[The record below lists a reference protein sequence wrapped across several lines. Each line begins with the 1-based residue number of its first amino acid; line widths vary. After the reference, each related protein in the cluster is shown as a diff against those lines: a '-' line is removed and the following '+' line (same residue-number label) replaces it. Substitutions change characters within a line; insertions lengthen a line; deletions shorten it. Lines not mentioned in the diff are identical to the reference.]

1 MTGPVIGIAAHQTLV
16 DEVDTRVL
24 HNVTNSAY
32 VKAVRKAGGV
42 PVLLPLLDS
51 GDLADLIGAVDGVV
65 LTGGDDV
72 DPASYGEPPAPE
84 TVKTDPPRDELETA
98 LARAVV
104 ERDVPTLAICRG
116 VQVLNV
122 ALGGTLVQHVDDHF
136 DLGRYNETVHR
147 VDLVEGG
154 GLAAWLPDGC
164 GAGLEVNSLHHQA
177 VGAVAPGA
185 RVAATAGDGTVEAL
199 AVEAAPA
206 VIGVQWHPELLRHR
220 PDHLGLFRALVARA
234 ASRRLRG

>member
-1 MTGPVIGIAAHQTLV
+1 MRAPVIGIAAHQALV
-16 DEVDTRVL
+16 EEVDTRVL

-72 DPASYGEPPAPE
+72 DPATYGQLPAPE
-84 TVKTDPPRDELETA
+84 TVKTDPARDELETA

-116 VQVLNV
+116 CQVLNV
-122 ALGGTLVQHVDDHF
+122 ALGGTLLQHVDSHF
-136 DLGRYNETVHR
+136 DLSRYNETVHR
-147 VDLVEGG
+147 VKLVDGA
-154 GLAAWLPDGC
+154 GLAGWLPDTD
-164 GAGLEVNSLHHQA
+164 AGELEVNSLHHQA
-177 VGAVAPGA
+177 VDTVAPGA
-185 RVAATAGDGTVEAL
+185 RVVAAAEDGTVEAL
-199 AVEAAPA
+199 AVDGAPG

-220 PDHLGLFRALVARA
+220 PDHLGLFRSLVARA
-234 ASRRLRG
+234 SSRPSGT